1 MFTLKKFI
9 KIYNLFIFRGLRAP
23 QYVVTIYKYVDLM
36 RFDPLFT
43 AQQSDFAYDF

>member
-1 MFTLKKFI
+1 MFTLRKLV

-23 QYVVTIYKYVDLM
+23 QWVVTIYKYVYLM
-36 RFDPLFT
+36 RFDPLST